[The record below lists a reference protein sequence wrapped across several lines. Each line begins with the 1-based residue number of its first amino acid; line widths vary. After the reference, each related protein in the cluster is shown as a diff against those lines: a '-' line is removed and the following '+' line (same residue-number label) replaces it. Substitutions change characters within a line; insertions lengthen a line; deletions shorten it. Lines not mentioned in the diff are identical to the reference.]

1 MRKAIINLRHIYTA
15 LNRGAEAYGQ
25 SEQLPTAPLIW
36 GHHPLLNKSEV
47 KVSLYLLPF
56 WRYKRFNIS
65 GCELSS
71 TTSGHRIDSGEVLFE
86 SSYPNNLGKS
96 FQIRPTPSQSDD
108 EKLSNSTHNL
118 RYQNAYIS
126 RTEADRDSL

>member
-1 MRKAIINLRHIYTA
+1 MEE
-15 LNRGAEAYGQ
+15 NRF
-25 SEQLPTAPLIW
+25 
-36 GHHPLLNKSEV
+36 LNKPEV

-65 GCELSS
+65 GCELST

-96 FQIRPTPSQSDD
+96 FQTRPTKTYPESIRRPEVVELNSQS
-108 EKLSNSTHNL
+108 EILKRLFPERKVLET
-118 RYQNAYIS
+118 QNQCQAPLVILFESSYPN
-126 RTEADRDSL
+126 